1 MNQLIPD
8 KSKCCEVLAWPSIK
22 LYTIGGEVYFEGPV
36 VKLLRF
42 VQRRN
47 NLINKNGII
56 MDHRVVYNLIL
67 IPHRQVKH
75 INHLEYVVTI
85 KDKNGEKTTEK
96 VDTIYALVNS
106 IDWSNPIA
114 QVVFVTGYYCD
125 YSRICFKK
133 WYAYCGL
140 VFAFRIQNKDT
151 RSDWVLRDKDT
162 RSDWVLRDSIQD
174 TWIEV
179 IKGSDKWCPPE
190 YFCNGIQSTWITFS
204 PGTDKWCPH
213 EYLLGDED

>member
-1 MNQLIPD
+1 MIQLIPD
-8 KSKCCEVLAWPSIK
+8 KSKCCEVLASPSIK
-22 LYTIGGEVYFEGPV
+22 LYSITGEVYFEGPV

-47 NLINKNGII
+47 NLINRYGVII
-56 MDHRVVYNLIL
+56 DHRVIYNWIL
-67 IPHRQVKH
+67 IPRHRVNR

-85 KDKNGEKTTEK
+85 KDENGEKTTK
-96 VDTIYALVNS
+96 AVDTIYALVNS
-106 IDWSNPIA
+106 IDWSNPVA
-114 QVVFVTGYYCD
+114 QVVFVTGYYYD

-140 VFAFRIQNKDT
+140 VFAFRIQ
-151 RSDWVLRDKDT
+151 DKRV
-162 RSDWVLRDSIQD
+162 RSDWVLRDSIPA

-179 IKGSDKWCPPE
+179 IKGTDKWCPPE
-190 YFCNGIQSTWITFS
+190 YFCNGIQATWVTFV
-204 PGTDKWCPH
+204 PGADKWCPH